1 VQYSTATIRD
11 TKRTGHGSITAQE
24 VFEKSSNVGIHLIMK
39 DYFYAKPDKYLG
51 YLKRFHLREPTNI
64 AMKGEP
70 EPRVRTPKDRLWSKI
85 SMPLMSYGYESELT
99 PLQMLAFY
107 NAVANDGYWVRPML
121 IKEVRQADEVVEPIA
136 HPNSLRKAR
145 AILEGVVEHGTA
157 TNIKNPNYKI
167 AGKTGTAQKLVNG
180 RYVPGL
186 FNTSFI
192 GYFPADKPRYS
203 VLVMVDSPR
212 GFSMEQLYAG
222 SVAAPVFK
230 EVADRIIG
238 YDVKMHPP
246 MAQRKN
252 RTDEMTQQLRA
263 GNADDLRL
271 IAEEMNLEAP
281 VNVNGWVGA
290 QKDGNSITW
299 ANRDSDPNKI
309 PNLKGMSLRDALYLL
324 ENHGFKV
331 SYQGKG
337 KVKSYEYKSGVCA
350 LVLGP

>member
-1 VQYSTATIRD
+1 
-11 TKRTGHGSITAQE
+11 
-24 VFEKSSNVGIHLIMK
+24 
-39 DYFYAKPDKYLG
+39 
-51 YLKRFHLREPTNI
+51 
-64 AMKGEP
+64 MKGEP

-121 IKEVRQADEVVEPIA
+121 IKEVRQADEVVQQMPVYKAPEPIA

-145 AILEGVVEHGTA
+145 VILEGVVEHGTA